1 MGTPPQGQVWENF
14 VRRSDELVMVAE
26 GKLELE
32 LEGGKFCPE
41 LGEEVYIPKNMVHSV
56 RNNGGTTS
64 RWLYGYK
71 KDPAW

>member
-1 MGTPPQGQVWENF
+1 MGGSP
-14 VRRSDELVMVAE
+14 ELVMVVE

-32 LEGGKFCPE
+32 MEGGEFCPE
-41 LGEEVYIPKNMVHSV
+41 LGEEVFIPKNMVHSV
-56 RNNGGTTS
+56 RNIGGTTS